1 MKRRTRY
8 VLAAVVILAMVMA
21 CGCGDTDDEGEELTE
36 NVPDFTIEAV
46 NRCDDEVYEIGYEAY
61 LGDEVINSGSSINAE
76 GGEIDSATFDFNNND
91 FSQGDL
97 KDFAIVFTI
106 NPNTGE
112 DYRTE
117 KLTPDVSEG
126 GDISFVISGNATD
139 GYKAE
144 QQ

>member
-76 GGEIDSATFDFNNND
+76 GGEIDSAIFDFKYASAFCRFCAIFPIGVEVLLCWIISSSPLPILYQKTTQKASKNN
-91 FSQGDL
+91 
-97 KDFAIVFTI
+97 TI
-106 NPNTGE
+106 
-112 DYRTE
+112 
-117 KLTPDVSEG
+117 
-126 GDISFVISGNATD
+126 FVIF
-139 GYKAE
+139 
-144 QQ
+144 